1 MAVLMEDQKKNFQCE
16 GKEEIQSLNNKE
28 NSGCKRA
35 NKNINQ
41 SLQSK
46 STNMHLDVENASRIQ
61 RYQELQLE
69 QKGLKAKLLQKQV
82 ILDERLTDAMEVF
95 LNQKFVEAKQ
105 ISKGE
110 ATQYSKAIKHVL
122 QILNLNK
129 KLFMKMLEDP
139 NSYLA
144 RHIDDLRKV
153 QKAKTC
159 QTHCH
164 LIRKYEE
171 SMKNNRVAY
180 ENNRYFRERYRK
192 ETVNLSKGGGIP
204 SCFPHNTS
212 ILKQEAKN
220 QEAQISF
227 MDFKMKLRRMIRGWK
242 NIWPDISDSSSSLAI
257 NGHDSQQ
264 SRGVSMLQTM
274 EQKDK
279 QLKGHKSRQK
289 EIPTFKEARNH
300 PNIMLYRGD
309 IKELKIDQES
319 KNSTRTEH
327 SKGRYIVFPIQDQED
342 NKKAAFV
349 YDSPYLY
356 TEFYANNLN
365 LLCEMS
371 EPKKNC
377 NSRKN
382 MNDFEVECVAGSAE
396 GEASNYVLA
405 NIQGNTSFY

>member
-1 MAVLMEDQKKNFQCE
+1 MEDQKISYKNFQCE
-16 GKEEIQSLNNKE
+16 GKEEIQNLNKKA
-28 NSGCKRA
+28 NSDCKRA
-35 NKNINQ
+35 KKNINQ

-46 STNMHLDVENASRIQ
+46 LTNMHLDVENASRIQ

-69 QKGLKAKLLQKQV
+69 RKGLEPKLLQKQV

-110 ATQYSKAIKHVL
+110 TTQYSKAIKHVL

-144 RHIDDLRKV
+144 RHIDDLRKA

-159 QTHCH
+159 QTHGH

-171 SMKNNRVAY
+171 SIKNNRVAY
-180 ENNRYFRERYRK
+180 KNNRYFRERYRK

-204 SCFPHNTS
+204 YCFPHNTS

-220 QEAQISF
+220 KEAQISF
-227 MDFKMKLRRMIRGWK
+227 MDVKMKLRRMIGGR
-242 NIWPDISDSSSSLAI
+242 PDISDSSSSLAI

-264 SRGVSMLQTM
+264 SRGVSTLPTM
-274 EQKDK
+274 EQKDM
-279 QLKGHKSRQK
+279 QLKGHKFRQR
-289 EIPTFKEARNH
+289 EIPTFKEARIH
-300 PNIMLYRGD
+300 PNTMLYRGD
-309 IKELKIDQES
+309 TKEELKIDQES
-319 KNSTRTEH
+319 KNSTRTAH
-327 SKGRYIVFPIQDQED
+327 SKGSYIVFPIQDQEG

-356 TEFYANNLN
+356 TEFYPNNLN
-365 LLCEMS
+365 LLCEIN